1 MTISIIKQNE
11 DVFTVKVTNEVS
23 TNHSVT
29 VTDQSLADLT
39 NNNMTKTQLLQF
51 SFDFFLKR
59 ETNTSILSSFDIN
72 AISKYFS
79 D

>member
-1 MTISIIKQNE
+1 MTISIIKQND
-11 DVFTVKVTNEVS
+11 DVLKVEVTNNLS
-23 TNHSVT
+23 TSHSVT

-51 SFDFFLKR
+51 SFNFLLKR